1 MAVNVGWAGALVSR
15 RLWRLDGSAARPG
28 GRVDAQCGEHQDRH
42 FFSSSR
48 CSSDWYIHGAS
59 GTYKAR
65 GAPDTSPVEAEDRS
79 SIITG
84 NPQTACRVAAG
95 IAPSHHSND

>member
-1 MAVNVGWAGALVSR
+1 MALQPAQVELATRDAESIRTDFSFHRVGV
-15 RLWRLDGSAARPG
+15 AASG
-28 GRVDAQCGEHQDRH
+28 FQ
-42 FFSSSR
+42 SSR
-48 CSSDWYIHGAS
+48 VAAGM
-59 GTYKAR
+59 YKAR
-65 GAPDTSPVEAEDRS
+65 PAPDTSCVERDHRS